1 MASIFPLYTPQ
12 SGSGGGGGSIYLDW
26 QELANSAYATDS
38 DNYLIYQFEATL
50 GQQLF
55 SYFKVPSTYQQGNQI
70 SLKILWYS
78 ADTSGN
84 GLISSQS
91 TLIRTSTDAIS
102 STTNQR
108 TSTNAAVTLSAGTAN
123 EPQPITL
130 DLTSSTGTINS
141 VAVSAGDLIMVRIYR
156 GTDTATG
163 VINFLPLAHEVT
175 LS

>member
-1 MASIFPLYTPQ
+1 MSYPLFTPKS
-12 SGSGGGGGSIYLDW
+12 SGSSGGGGSIYLNW
-26 QELANSAYATDS
+26 QEYGNSAARS
-38 DNYLIYQFEATL
+38 DASNFAIYVFTATL
-50 GQQLF
+50 AQELYASF
-55 SYFKVPSTYQQGNQI
+55 RVPSSYVTGNQI

-91 TLIRTSTDAIS
+91 TLIRAQTDAIS

-123 EPQPITL
+123 EPQPVTL
-130 DLTSSTGTINS
+130 DLSSSTGTINS
-141 VAVSAGDLIMVRIYR
+141 VAITAGDLILIRIYR
-156 GTDTATG
+156 NTDTATG
-163 VINFLPLAHEVT
+163 DINFLFDSHEVT